1 VTDRA
6 SSCSGRPARPVG
18 LIRILDEGAVVDV
31 GDVVGRDDV
40 LGHQLLAGLVGDAH
54 REGAAERAAGVDPP
68 DGAPG
73 LVQGLPVPGVVL
85 HDVGLHHV
93 AVHVGVLDE
102 HGQVHGV
109 GAVLHAEGDG
119 QAREVARH
127 PPELHVDDPGVP
139 EPVVQAGTRHGAE
152 RRAAQVEV
160 VLGHRV
166 VVHVGYDHRLRH
178 AGAGRVV
185 APEAPYLGKEGQA
198 QGRSAGRSL
207 DARAARGPAW

>member
-1 VTDRA
+1 MTKL
-6 SSCSGRPARPVG
+6 ARSLV
-18 LIRILDEGAVVDV
+18 LDEGAVVDV

-40 LGHQLLAGLVGDAH
+40 LGHQLPAGLVGDAH
-54 REGAAERAAGVDPP
+54 GEGATERAVGVDPP

-73 LVQGLPVPGVVL
+73 LVHGLPVAGVAL
-85 HDVGLHHV
+85 HDVRLHHV
-93 AVHVGVLDE
+93 AVLVLVLDE

-109 GAVLHAEGDG
+109 GAVLDAEGDG

-139 EPVVQAGTRHGAE
+139 ELVVQAPAGHGPE

-166 VVHVGYDHRLRH
+166 VVHVRDDHRLSH

-185 APEAPYLGKEGQA
+185 ALQAPYL
-198 QGRSAGRSL
+198 QGL
-207 DARAARGPAW
+207 VDQPAYVCTCMVSTPPTHPPTW